1 MTGAS
6 GAGGGT
12 MEPTENKSRDRPRI
26 PALVSVAWEKW
37 GAGMLLCSG
46 AAAITVGAALIYPPA
61 GWITGGVL
69 AIIGGILGAIGGG
82 ERQ

>member
-1 MTGAS
+1 
-6 GAGGGT
+6 
-12 MEPTENKSRDRPRI
+12 MEPTENKSRDRPGI

-37 GAGMLLCSG
+37 GAGTLLCGG